1 LSRIDFTGIS
11 YEVLKDLTY
20 KLVWFTRDARRYL
33 IRPHVVLRNDARPPI
48 LYLRSFSE
56 DIEGYS
62 YKLIQKTPE
71 EQLVSEYNYWGPV
84 IAVGQPGERHP
95 FLGALRI
102 YFDDEVWRAGV
113 LYLMSVSQLVIIDAG
128 ISVNTLWELGMARKR
143 VAPERLCISFMS
155 WAEHDSETHQ
165 DQYLRFKKY
174 AEKLLKSSLP
184 EHIVN
189 ARYIRFEQ
197 EWKPTLH

>member
-1 LSRIDFTGIS
+1 
-11 YEVLKDLTY
+11 
-20 KLVWFTRDARRYL
+20 L

-113 LYLMSVSQLVIIDAG
+113 LYLMSVSQLVNHRCWHL
-128 ISVNTLWELGMARKR
+128 SKYTLGTWHGKEESC
-143 VAPERLCISFMS
+143 P
-155 WAEHDSETHQ
+155 
-165 DQYLRFKKY
+165 
-174 AEKLLKSSLP
+174 
-184 EHIVN
+184 
-189 ARYIRFEQ
+189 
-197 EWKPTLH
+197 